1 MKVLKKRD
9 VKKKVVKN
17 LNKKVSVKS
26 TKQKKK
32 MVINKV
38 KKEKK
43 VIPLKKEKN
52 IRKPTPKIIIEEPY
66 VEPESPKKKS
76 TEKMYFTKDT
86 EMYIIKYN
94 KEEDQNIRND
104 IYETHIKNA
113 FEKLVEN
120 VF

>member
-1 MKVLKKRD
+1 MKKSKKKIKVLKKRD

-66 VEPESPKKKS
+66 VEDQLVS
-76 TEKMYFTKDT
+76 TLSCLIQFLEVYPPNT
-86 EMYIIKYN
+86 
-94 KEEDQNIRND
+94 
-104 IYETHIKNA
+104 
-113 FEKLVEN
+113 LSLSL
-120 VF
+120 

>member
-9 VKKKVVKN
+9 VKKKVLKN

-66 VEPESPKKKS
+66 VDFFLGDSGS
-76 TEKMYFTKDT
+76 T
-86 EMYIIKYN
+86 
-94 KEEDQNIRND
+94 
-104 IYETHIKNA
+104 
-113 FEKLVEN
+113 
-120 VF
+120 